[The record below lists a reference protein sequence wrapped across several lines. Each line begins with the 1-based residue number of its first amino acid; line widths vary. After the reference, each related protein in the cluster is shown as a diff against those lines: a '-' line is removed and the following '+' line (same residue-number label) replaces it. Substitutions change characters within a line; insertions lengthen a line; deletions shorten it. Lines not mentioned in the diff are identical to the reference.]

1 MAKIVIWG
9 FTTARSSE
17 QISKL
22 KELQSK
28 YASLSIQ
35 IGRDRDL
42 SVLNDCI
49 VLIKHDDSGM
59 PDGLSF
65 QWTILSSGDITE
77 PKLIEATKRVGI
89 PPNMLVDNL
98 EGFLSSTEGKTII
111 EKQDIEKL
119 FSLDP
124 KLEELLQPFRS
135 ANPLLPTNK
144 QNKTLKEAK
153 AKLMAYIN
161 GLLTK

>member
-9 FTTARSSE
+9 FTTARSPE

-22 KELQSK
+22 EELQAK

-35 IGRDRDL
+35 IGRDRDS
-42 SVLNDCI
+42 SVLDDCV

-59 PDGLSF
+59 PKGRSF
-65 QWTILSSGDITE
+65 QWLILSDGTISE
-77 PKLIEATKRVGI
+77 PAINEATKTAGI

-98 EGFLSSTEGKTII
+98 EGFLLSTEGKIII
-111 EKQDIEKL
+111 EKQDIETL
-119 FSLDP
+119 FPLDP
-124 KLEELLQPFRS
+124 MLEELLRPFRS
-135 ANPLLPTNK
+135 ASPLLHADG

-153 AKLMAYIN
+153 AKLGAYVD
-161 GLLTK
+161 GLLSK